1 MQAHYSP
8 GRGHAG
14 SAAQLPAEPHGL
26 EEMQKQLEGA
36 IEREQKQFDRLHFSH
51 KKAQSDAA
59 YARTMEKL
67 LAQERV
73 KNAELRGLHGQ

>member
-1 MQAHYSP
+1 MI
-8 GRGHAG
+8 
-14 SAAQLPAEPHGL
+14 GL
-26 EEMQKQLEGA
+26 EQMKKELEAA

-59 YARTMEKL
+59 YARTMQKL

-73 KNAELRGLHGQ
+73 KTAELRGVKRQ